1 MAQLVDIQAFD
12 GQICGEHRHFWIFKI
27 FSIANPYFLDF
38 FPPRIRIADARDA
51 VAKPAMDFYIGEDVR
66 QI

>member
-12 GQICGEHRHFWIFKI
+12 GQIYGEHRHFFLYT
-27 FSIANPYFLDF
+27 NPYFLDF
-38 FPPRIRIADARDA
+38 FPRCICIADARDA
-51 VAKPAMDFYIGEDVR
+51 VAKPAMDFYIGEDCR